1 MSFST
6 FSGPIRAG
14 TVRYTTGTT
23 VGSIDNTGVAVL
35 SQSAALALTTGTP
48 GIVLPAGSQILSINI
63 DVTTTFTT
71 GATLAVGDGTTAA
84 AYVTAITTPAVG
96 RQAITLTA
104 AQIANWNNIG
114 TSDINVTVTMAGT
127 TAVAGAGFITVIYA
141 QKTSDG
147 SEHPASS

>member
-23 VGSIDNTGVAVL
+23 VGSLDNTGVVVL
-35 SQSAALALTTGTP
+35 SQTAPLALTTGTP
-48 GIVLPAGSQILSINI
+48 GIVLPAGSQINNIHI

-84 AYVTAITTPAVG
+84 AYVTAITTPAAG
-96 RQAITLTA
+96 RQTLTLTG
-104 AQIANWNNIG
+104 AQLTTWSNIG
-114 TSDINVTVTMAGT
+114 TSDVNVTVTMAGT
-127 TAVAGAGFITVIYA
+127 TAVAGAGCITVVYS
-141 QKTSDG
+141 QKASDG
-147 SEHPASS
+147 SESPVSS